1 MGLEIQV
8 NSLEEMCDLMCGMP
22 EEVRMNTYIIE
33 YRHRADEYAEHYR
46 YYVEA
51 FDADDAVKRFRSLS
65 SKQESMITEVARV
78 MKKDY
83 SKM

>member
-1 MGLEIQV
+1 
-8 NSLEEMCDLMCGMP
+8 
-22 EEVRMNTYIIE
+22 MNTYIIE

-51 FDADDAVKRFRSLS
+51 FDADDAVRRFRSLS